1 MQLQK
6 VERITPLHLQ
16 LLPTEKSLMSGYA
29 NWVLGGWGVLL
40 FAGPV
45 AMAFLMVALFGA
57 GGLPLFSL
65 ALTFA
70 VIMHCGMRYLEG
82 KFYLPSSIVKFY
94 KTNKARLESIDTEIE
109 DFNRLLRCQQNGQ
122 LLLVAGTQ
130 NDDADLVEFWDKR
143 RELLQGQVD
152 SLVAD
157 LRVAASNDFLR
168 IENRSRRNIRL
179 LRKEFEKKV
188 LQLQQLEHNLN
199 KLNTP
204 DISPYKTAVRLRR
217 QLEQEQQRLETISGK
232 KLLLPPR
239 RKQVRLL
246 KA

>member
-1 MQLQK
+1 MELQK
-6 VERITPLHLQ
+6 VESIVPLRFQLRPYEQSLTPRYFDWVMGSWILLLVCGPIVVLHLM
-16 LLPTEKSLMSGYA
+16 L
-29 NWVLGGWGVLL
+29 
-40 FAGPV
+40 
-45 AMAFLMVALFGA
+45 AFGI
-57 GGLPLFSL
+57 GLAFITSI
-65 ALTFA
+65 LTFA
-70 VIMHCGMRYLEG
+70 VTTYLGVSWESN
-82 KFYLPSSIVKFY
+82 KLYLPSSVVGFF